1 MPSFD
6 VVSKV
11 DKHELQNAIDQAN
24 REIDN
29 RFDFKG
35 SDSRF
40 ELKDMVIM
48 MHSSAEFQLQQM
60 ADVLSN
66 KLVKRGIELGYLEF
80 GDVVEQNLR
89 AEQKVTIS
97 QGIEKDVAKKL
108 TKHIKDAKLKVQTQI
123 QGDELR
129 VIGKKRDDLQEAIAL
144 LKDADFKTPLQFV
157 NFRD

>member
-11 DKHELQNAIDQAN
+11 DKHELQNAVDQAN

-35 SDSRF
+35 SDSKF
-40 ELKDMVIM
+40 ELKDMLIT
-48 MHSSAEFQLQQM
+48 MHSGAEFQLQQM
-60 ADVLSN
+60 SDVLSN

-80 GDVVEQNLR
+80 GDVVEQNMR
-89 AEQKVTIS
+89 AEQKITVKE
-97 QGIEKDVAKKL
+97 GIEKEIATKL
-108 TKHIKDAKLKVQTQI
+108 IKHIKDAKLKVQAQI

-129 VIGKKRDDLQEAIAL
+129 ITGKKRDDLQQTIAL
-144 LKDADFKTPLQFV
+144 LKDGNFKTPLQVV

>member
-97 QGIEKDVAKKL
+97 EGIEKDVAKKL

-129 VIGKKRDDLQEAIAL
+129 ITGKKRDDLQEAIAL
-144 LKDADFKTPLQFV
+144 LKDGDFKTPLQFV

>member
-40 ELKDMVIM
+40 ELKDMIIM
-48 MHSSAEFQLQQM
+48 MHSSSEFQLQQM
-60 ADVLSN
+60 TDVLSN

-97 QGIEKDVAKKL
+97 EGLEKDVAKKL

-144 LKDADFKTPLQFV
+144 LKDGDFKTPLQFV